1 LPPLCLYGESYGAK
15 IQKDGKNYIPDGVS
29 FILFDVNIDGTWL
42 EQYNVEDIGNKL
54 SIKTVPI
61 IGRTTLSEGVEIAR
75 QGYDSQLCKVAPE
88 GLVCDL

>member
-1 LPPLCLYGESYGAK
+1 M
-15 IQKDGKNYIPDGVS
+15 I
-29 FILFDVNIDGTWL
+29 WL